1 MAMDVGAVGS
11 NQQVYNQQGYDISKK
26 NEEKL
31 STKGQKY
38 LADLRKQYGDYDIVV
53 GNRTDDMQ
61 ALAKGQGKDTTVIFS
76 NADIERMAVDKKFAD
91 EKMQG
96 VAGSVKMA
104 HKVDEENA
112 KGAVYEPGKGEEKK
126 ATYSI
131 NKKSAADRAAIVE
144 QMKKDLANRKNQLSD
159 LVSQMLSKQA
169 GTSKLADLFTPD
181 KLRNVSAEDI
191 AKAKD
196 DISEDGYWGVK
207 QTSQRLFDFA
217 SALAGDDVEKMKEMQ
232 AAMEKGFKQATKAWG
247 QELPGICKDTLNAA
261 NKLFDDYYASKN
273 VNQAE

>member
-1 MAMDVGAVGS
+1 MSMDVGAVGS

-31 STKGQKY
+31 STKAQKY

-53 GNRTDDMQ
+53 GNRADDMQ

>member
-1 MAMDVGAVGS
+1 MSMDVGAVGS

-31 STKGQKY
+31 STKAQKY

-181 KLRNVSAEDI
+181 RLRNVSAEDI

-196 DISEDGYWGVK
+196 DISEDGYWGV
-207 QTSQRLFDFA
+207 F
-217 SALAGDDVEKMKEMQ
+217 
-232 AAMEKGFKQATKAWG
+232 
-247 QELPGICKDTLNAA
+247 I
-261 NKLFDDYYASKN
+261 
-273 VNQAE
+273 

>member
-1 MAMDVGAVGS
+1 MSMDVGAVGS

-31 STKGQKY
+31 STKAQKY

-76 NADIERMAVDKKFAD
+76 NADIVRMAVDKKFAD

-181 KLRNVSAEDI
+181 RLRNVSAEDI

-273 VNQAE
+273 VDVK

>member
-1 MAMDVGAVGS
+1 MSMDVGAVGS

-31 STKGQKY
+31 STKAQKY

-61 ALAKGQGKDTTVIFS
+61 ALEKGQGKDTTVIFS

-91 EKMQG
+91 EKLRG

-273 VNQAE
+273 VDVK

>member
-1 MAMDVGAVGS
+1 MSMDVGAVGS

-26 NEEKL
+26 NEDKL
-31 STKGQKY
+31 SSKAQKY

-273 VNQAE
+273 VDVK

>member
-1 MAMDVGAVGS
+1 MSMDVGAVGS
-11 NQQVYNQQGYDISKK
+11 NQQVYNQQGYDILKK

-31 STKGQKY
+31 TTKAQKC

-61 ALAKGQGKDTTVIFS
+61 ALAKGQVKDTTVIFS

-273 VNQAE
+273 VDVK

>member
-1 MAMDVGAVGS
+1 MSMDVGAVGS

-31 STKGQKY
+31 STKAQKY

-91 EKMQG
+91 EKMRG

-273 VNQAE
+273 VDVK

>member
-1 MAMDVGAVGS
+1 MSMDVGAVGS

-26 NEEKL
+26 NEDKL
-31 STKGQKY
+31 SSKAQKY

-112 KGAVYEPGKGEEKK
+112 KGAVYEPGKGQEKK

>member
-1 MAMDVGAVGS
+1 MSMDVGAVGS

-31 STKGQKY
+31 STKAQKY

-181 KLRNVSAEDI
+181 RLRNVSAEDI

-273 VNQAE
+273 VDVK

>member
-1 MAMDVGAVGS
+1 MSMDVGAVGS

-31 STKGQKY
+31 STKAQKY

-232 AAMEKGFKQATKAWG
+232 AAMEKGFKQATKAWE

-273 VNQAE
+273 VDVK

>member
-1 MAMDVGAVGS
+1 MSMDVGAVGS

-31 STKGQKY
+31 STKAQKY

-126 ATYSI
+126 ATYSS

>member
-1 MAMDVGAVGS
+1 MSMDVGAVGS

-31 STKGQKY
+31 STKAQKY

-104 HKVDEENA
+104 HKVDEEKA

-131 NKKSAADRAAIVE
+131 NKKGAADRAAIVE
-144 QMKKDLANRKNQLSD
+144 QMKKDLENRKNQLSD

>member
-1 MAMDVGAVGS
+1 MDVGAVGS

>member
-1 MAMDVGAVGS
+1 MSMDVGAVGS

-31 STKGQKY
+31 TTKAQKY

-273 VNQAE
+273 VDVK

>member
-1 MAMDVGAVGS
+1 MSMDVGAVGS

-31 STKGQKY
+31 STKAQKY

-144 QMKKDLANRKNQLSD
+144 QMKNDLANRKNQLSD

>member
-1 MAMDVGAVGS
+1 MSMDVGAVGS

-31 STKGQKY
+31 STKAQKY

>member
-1 MAMDVGAVGS
+1 MSMDVGVVGS

-31 STKGQKY
+31 STKAQKY

-53 GNRTDDMQ
+53 GNRTEDMQ

-104 HKVDEENA
+104 HKVDDENA

-144 QMKKDLANRKNQLSD
+144 QMKKDLVNRKNQLSD

-273 VNQAE
+273 VDVK

>member
-1 MAMDVGAVGS
+1 MSMDVGAVGS

-31 STKGQKY
+31 STKAQKY

-273 VNQAE
+273 VDVK

>member
-1 MAMDVGAVGS
+1 MSMDVGAVGS
-11 NQQVYNQQGYDISKK
+11 NQQVYNQQGYDILKK

-31 STKGQKY
+31 TTKAQKC

-112 KGAVYEPGKGEEKK
+112 KGAVYEPGKGQEKK

-273 VNQAE
+273 VDVK

>member
-1 MAMDVGAVGS
+1 MDVGAVGS

-31 STKGQKY
+31 STKAQKY

-76 NADIERMAVDKKFAD
+76 YADIERMAVDKKFAD

-181 KLRNVSAEDI
+181 RLRNVSAEDI

-273 VNQAE
+273 VDVK

>member
-1 MAMDVGAVGS
+1 MDVGAVGS

-26 NEEKL
+26 NEKKL
-31 STKGQKY
+31 STKAQKY

-181 KLRNVSAEDI
+181 RLRNVSAEDI

-273 VNQAE
+273 VDVK

>member
-1 MAMDVGAVGS
+1 MDVGAVGS

-31 STKGQKY
+31 STKAQKY

-181 KLRNVSAEDI
+181 RLRNVSAEDI

-273 VNQAE
+273 VDVK

>member
-1 MAMDVGAVGS
+1 MSMDVGAVGS

-31 STKGQKY
+31 TTKAQKY

-131 NKKSAADRAAIVE
+131 NKKSAADRATIVE